1 MMFWAFYIHIA
12 IWMPFLGTPE
22 SSRANTDIPVCT
34 NYHSLISDTKEIHQQ
49 YFVKGV
55 AFKMVNIDERTEQS
69 EIGGLLVFY
78 HYLF

>member
-1 MMFWAFYIHIA
+1 MCWALNIHIA
-12 IWMPFLGTPE
+12 IWMPFLGTQK

-34 NYHSLISDTKEIHQQ
+34 NYHSLISDRKEIHQQ
-49 YFVKGV
+49 HFVKGV
-55 AFKMVNIDERTEQS
+55 AFKMVNTDERTEQS